1 MKLASHVVT
10 ADTGLAPNPFH
21 GYCTTGLCTPSH
33 RKVKLKPGDWL
44 IGHSRKRE
52 GNQLVYAML
61 VTEVLAMG
69 DYFHDP
75 RFQSKKPNP
84 TGTMEEQCG
93 DNFYYKENGRWKRLP
108 SRFHNTCDN
117 FKKDLKV
124 LMRDT
129 LTGSPVFVAKH
140 FYYFGASSIAIP
152 DQFQDVIQKV
162 QGIKYTGDILSRE
175 FVAWLM
181 SNYRPGIWGTPR
193 DMADHS
199 LDGGPM
205 ITDWLSD
212 CGNKSATG
220 AKGCKPRAYVA
231 PLKKGCR

>member
-33 RKVKLKPGDWL
+33 RKAKLEPGDWL
-44 IGHSRKRE
+44 IGHSRKSE
-52 GNQLVYAML
+52 GNQLVYAMH
-61 VTEVLAMG
+61 VAEVLEMEG
-69 DYFHDP
+69 YFHDP

-93 DNFYYKENGRWKRLP
+93 DNFYYKESGFWKRLP
-108 SRFHNTCDN
+108 SKFHNSCGN
-117 FKKDLKV
+117 FLKDLKT
-124 LMRDT
+124 LRGGA
-129 LTGSPVFVAKH
+129 LTGSRVFVANE

-162 QGIKYTGDILSRE
+162 RGIKYTGDFLAKK
-175 FVAWLM
+175 FVAWLK
-181 SNYRPGIWGTPR
+181 SNHRAGILGTPR
-193 DMADHS
+193 DMVDHS
-199 LDGGPM
+199 QDNGPM

-212 CGNKSATG
+212 CTNESAIG
-220 AKGCKPRAYVA
+220 AKDCKPRAFVA
-231 PLKKGCR
+231 PPEKGCQ